1 MIFSS
6 SDTDLFRKR
15 LTHPFASVQ
24 DLETE
29 SQRSTCNNGRW
40 HVNHLVV
47 YHGELQEVFS
57 QGVLLSCYLRRDI
70 GHHQQIQDLKAKH
83 LSSLLI
89 KWYKPRK
96 PLTLFWG
103 TAGEEGGPAG
113 TWALAGCSSPCLWSR
128 RWCRPCQLRRQSL
141 RSRGGTS
148 PRIWKPGTW
157 QSRRRAA
164 AASWGLGC
172 PVVGAITGL

>member
-15 LTHPFASVQ
+15 LTHPFTSVQ

-70 GHHQQIQDLKAKH
+70 DIINKLKISKQKI
-83 LSSLLI
+83 SLV
-89 KWYKPRK
+89 
-96 PLTLFWG
+96 
-103 TAGEEGGPAG
+103 
-113 TWALAGCSSPCLWSR
+113 C
-128 RWCRPCQLRRQSL
+128 
-141 RSRGGTS
+141 
-148 PRIWKPGTW
+148 
-157 QSRRRAA
+157 
-164 AASWGLGC
+164 
-172 PVVGAITGL
+172 